1 MTKKRTRYLL
11 YPAKDQSN
19 KEVLEFPSE
28 EARSNYARN
37 MNRSLVIPSD
47 FPENDSQ
54 QQYTF
59 SAGVLPEVLVTPKT
73 QDSPSQSNPIPTQQ
87 LITDLNSPTYQDYI
101 DTRYQSRGP
110 IKTKDNFTLSD
121 WSRNIPKSY
130 WSSDTH
136 RNFKD
141 GMTAASL
148 FTAAP
153 FAAEAA
159 GEYVLPWMSENVFPY
174 LTANGWLKSTQ
185 AVGNTPAWLT
195 PKVATAIDATLAGS
209 GTAASVDDMRKNGPN
224 FWNVLGTGLG
234 VVGLAAEAAPTVV
247 DLYQSGKKAYNTYQ
261 LGRNLGRAARNWDGT
276 VGPEYFNSPDN
287 WYRITSS
294 PEIYGIQEQGM
305 NVTTRDLA
313 DLPNSANSFREFVIN
328 HGLKPGTG
336 ANEGYWIYPQRVR
349 DAAKRRILEAE
360 SGEKKGPFKL
370 FDTDFMPSLFRKFGS
385 AHGNRTQA
393 SWQVPWSGSTSTT
406 LEFPKYILEG
416 SPLSDLTI
424 PYGLQ
429 RSNFKILPIEEI
441 PRGGRVGFK
450 TGEMPLEGLRAFRE
464 LPNGRFRYEGTVVP
478 NKTIRI
484 EESPE
489 ISNVPIIDIRQSL
502 VNQYNTNKYIRLL
515 GKAKD
520 SDQFKGSIEDRSI
533 VTRPFAEYLE
543 KLGINSSLFTEKDLN
558 TLIQMRSKLVQRTI
572 PQTGRS
578 AISYETKPKN
588 QQTVFSIDINE
599 NGTTLGEISA
609 RSHNP
614 NHPRANEVPI
624 DMVSRVEVSP
634 SRGLS
639 EDAYNA
645 AIDYVKQTGI
655 GEGLVSGERL
665 LSPEITYN
673 VWKHYPNRQLLRTN
687 GHHTFGTGRDVVGQP
702 VSETHKGPVVMLTE
716 PSKTPLPMKSNS
728 IFHPDMIKDGKL
740 LPPDWTKYGIYYS
753 LPLLLGTYGMFTNKK
768 AN

>member
-73 QDSPSQSNPIPTQQ
+73 WSNTSQNDSVTTQQ

-110 IKTKDNFTLSD
+110 VKTKDNFTLSD

-195 PKVATAIDATLAGS
+195 PTSATAIDAILAGS
-209 GTAASVDDMRKNGPN
+209 ATGASINDMRENGPTVS
-224 FWNVLGTGLG
+224 NVLGTALG
-234 VVGLAAEAAPTVV
+234 VGGLVYEAAPTIMEG
-247 DLYQSGKKAYNTYQ
+247 YA
-261 LGRNLGRAARNWDGT
+261 AARNMAKPAI
-276 VGPEYFNSPDN
+276 VGMKMRSIP
-287 WYRITSS
+287 
-294 PEIYGIQEQGM
+294 
-305 NVTTRDLA
+305 
-313 DLPNSANSFREFVIN
+313 
-328 HGLKPGTG
+328 
-336 ANEGYWIYPQRVR
+336 
-349 DAAKRRILEAE
+349 LE
-360 SGEKKGPFKL
+360 K
-370 FDTDFMPSLFRKFGS
+370 
-385 AHGNRTQA
+385 TQ
-393 SWQVPWSGSTSTT
+393 PT
-406 LEFPKYILEG
+406 EFPLNVGWGPRQTVSVTHKSDQA
-416 SPLSDLTI
+416 SPLSLYNEQRWDVLNEGANPLGIWFQGKFGIPRSVNTGATPTKAQKALRARQLFSRRPYTHSGDLT
-424 PYGLQ
+424 LD
-429 RSNFKILPIEEI
+429 K
-441 PRGGRVGFK
+441 
-450 TGEMPLEGLRAFRE
+450 PLVTIGD
-464 LPNGRFRYEGTVVP
+464 VP
-478 NKTIRI
+478 NRSALSYQAEQMGADGLIYNNVYDNGYDANQVLLSFRHPDNYMLTARAYKGG
-484 EESPE
+484 PE
-489 ISNVPIIDIRQSL
+489 ISNVPTIDIRQSL

-520 SDQFKGSIEDRSI
+520 SDQFKGSIKDRSI

-578 AISYETKPKN
+578 AISYEMKPKN

>member
-1 MTKKRTRYLL
+1 MPKKRTRYLL

-73 QDSPSQSNPIPTQQ
+73 QNNPSQSNPIPTQQ

-110 IKTKDNFTLSD
+110 VKTKDNFTLSD

-159 GEYVLPWMSENVFPY
+159 GEYVLPWLSEVSPY
-174 LTANGWLKSTQ
+174 LTARGWLKSTQ

-209 GTAASVDDMRKNGPN
+209 GTATSIDDIRKNGPN

-234 VVGLAAEAAPTVV
+234 VVGLSAEAAPTVV
-247 DLYQSGKKAYNTYQ
+247 DLYQSGKRAYNTYQ
-261 LGRNLGRAARNWDGT
+261 LGRLMNKTVSTSEIPPQLRPFITNFKFGKGSGLVVRSDGGNG
-276 VGPEYFNSPDN
+276 VGAFTD
-287 WYRITSS
+287 
-294 PEIYGIQEQGM
+294 
-305 NVTTRDLA
+305 
-313 DLPNSANSFREFVIN
+313 
-328 HGLKPGTG
+328 TG
-336 ANEGYWIYPQRVR
+336 AYIKDGFLYPGKSRIEGQRDFTWFNEDELFTTKKLPRVFIANKSDIPGLQRVR
-349 DAAKRRILEAE
+349 EMNEPVGQWI
-360 SGEKKGPFKL
+360 P
-370 FDTDFMPSLFRKFGS
+370 GS
-385 AHGNRTQA
+385 
-393 SWQVPWSGSTSTT
+393 
-406 LEFPKYILEG
+406 
-416 SPLSDLTI
+416 
-424 PYGLQ
+424 
-429 RSNFKILPIEEI
+429 
-441 PRGGRVGFK
+441 
-450 TGEMPLEGLRAFRE
+450 RAFVRKSE
-464 LPNGRFRYEGTVVP
+464 MVTPEPIDITNLTQYNYNPDLGIYVRSDIP

-489 ISNVPIIDIRQSL
+489 ISNVPTIDIRQSL

-520 SDQFKGSIEDRSI
+520 SDQFKGSIKDRSI

-558 TLIQMRSKLVQRTI
+558 TLMQMRSKLVQRTI

-588 QQTVFSIDINE
+588 QQTVISIDINE